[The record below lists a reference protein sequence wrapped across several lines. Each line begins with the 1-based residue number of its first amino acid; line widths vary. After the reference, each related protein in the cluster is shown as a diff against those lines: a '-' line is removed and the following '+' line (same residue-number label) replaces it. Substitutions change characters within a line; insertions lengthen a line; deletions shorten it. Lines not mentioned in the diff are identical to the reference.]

1 MKEEKKFTLEKLQV
15 AKLKNLK
22 KIIGGHGDDNPLPTL
37 TVSVNGQGYS
47 NKC

>member
-1 MKEEKKFTLEKLQV
+1 MKKERKFTFEKFEV

-22 KIIGGHGDDNPLPTL
+22 KIIGGHGDDNHLPTL